1 MKKIFVGNLA
11 WKATEDTLK
20 SLFEQFGE
28 VVSVKI
34 VTDQYT
40 GKSRG
45 FGFVEMKN
53 DEDAQKAIRELDDK
67 PYMERNLRVS
77 LAQERSDQQRS
88 GGDRN
93 NGQGGRGGWGGG
105 DRERSGRGG
114 SRQVVTTAVSTVSR
128 Y

>member
-114 SRQVVTTAVSTVSR
+114 SRSGGDHGGFNR
-128 Y
+128 

>member
-67 PYMERNLRVS
+67 PYMDRNLRVS
-77 LAQERSDQQRS
+77 LAQERSDQPRQ

-93 NGQGGRGGWGGG
+93 NGQGRGNWGGDR
-105 DRERSGRGG
+105 DRERSRG
-114 SRQVVTTAVSTVSR
+114 SRQNDHGGYNR
-128 Y
+128 

>member
-11 WKATEDTLK
+11 WKATEETLK

-77 LAQERSDQQRS
+77 LAQERSEQPRQ
-88 GGDRN
+88 GGDRG
-93 NGQGGRGGWGGG
+93 GQGRGSWGGG
-105 DRERSGRGG
+105 DRERSRG
-114 SRQVVTTAVSTVSR
+114 SRQNDHGGYNR
-128 Y
+128 

>member
-11 WKATEDTLK
+11 WKATEDSLK

-67 PYMERNLRVS
+67 PFLDRNLRVS
-77 LAQERSDQQRS
+77 LAQERSEQPRS
-88 GGDRN
+88 GGER
-93 NGQGGRGGWGGG
+93 GQGRGGWGG
-105 DRERSGRGG
+105 DRGERRGPRSSDHSGYNRG
-114 SRQVVTTAVSTVSR
+114 
-128 Y
+128 

>member
-11 WKATEDTLK
+11 WKATEETLK

-67 PYMERNLRVS
+67 PYLERNLRVS
-77 LAQERSDQQRS
+77 LAQERSDQPR
-88 GGDRN
+88 GGGERQ
-93 NGQGGRGGWGGG
+93 NGQGGRGGWGG
-105 DRERSGRGG
+105 DRERSRG
-114 SRQVVTTAVSTVSR
+114 SRSNDHGGGYGR
-128 Y
+128 